1 MKSAIC
7 RSTGLVIACRC
18 PLQIWLEVFRFSRRR
33 NLETALEAAGDPLV
47 SKPKTW
53 AVCRGLAHQDRR
65 SGGGI
70 RLHPIANYVSLS
82 VEVVGGKVV
91 RLISGID
98 DHQIRMVIG
107 GSPIR
112 GWVVGGVLAHQN
124 VIVQIEVK
132 GKIAAPLSLASTAF
146 TNPIPSE
153 EVERF
158 PIRSGRGL
166 LGSTSYRN
174 EEQKHEQVQPHMT
187 QSFTKERSVSD
198 LT

>member
-1 MKSAIC
+1 
-7 RSTGLVIACRC
+7 
-18 PLQIWLEVFRFSRRR
+18 
-33 NLETALEAAGDPLV
+33 PLV

-53 AVCRGLAHQDRR
+53 AVCRGLAHEDRC

-70 RLHPIANYVSLS
+70 RLHPITNYVSLS
-82 VEVVGGKVV
+82 IEVIGGKVV

-112 GWVVGGVLAHQN
+112 GWVVGDVLAHQN

-132 GKIAAPLSLASTAF
+132 GKIAAPLSGASAALS
-146 TNPIPSE
+146 NPVPDE

-158 PIRSGRGL
+158 PIRSGGGL

-174 EEQKHEQVQPHMT
+174 EEQKHEQVQPHIT
-187 QSFTKERSVSD
+187 YSFTKGRSVSD